1 MSKGLL
7 GVVLPSLLLS
17 ACVGVGQEK
26 NVRLSDI
33 HRRLAVHELHQ
44 NRPQGAL
51 RELMK
56 ALQFD
61 PENPDAHYTM
71 AFLLQGRRDTEK
83 ALEHLR
89 TAIKL
94 RPDFADAHNNL
105 GTLLLELGRHADA
118 MPHFKKALS
127 VVTYAT
133 PYLPHGN
140 LGWAHHKLG
149 DNKAAIRSL
158 KTALFHNPK
167 FCLGHNNLGIVYAA
181 DKQPALARHHWEKAL
196 TLCPKYV
203 EPHYRLGL
211 SHLEEKRRDLAVV
224 RFQACEQL
232 SPESQYG
239 QECGRYN
246 RLLK

>member
-1 MSKGLL
+1 MAKVWLSIVGSAVFLTACL
-7 GVVLPSLLLS
+7 GTGP
-17 ACVGVGQEK
+17 ER
-26 NVRLSDI
+26 NVRLADI

-44 NRPQGAL
+44 NRPQGAI

-71 AFLLQGRRDTEK
+71 AFILQGRRDADK

-89 TAIKL
+89 TAIQL

-105 GTLLLELGRHADA
+105 GSLLLELDRHAEA

-140 LGWAHHKLG
+140 LGWAHFKLG

-167 FCLGHNNLGIVYAA
+167 FCLGHNNLGVVYAA
-181 DKQPALARHHWEKAL
+181 AKQPVQAREHWEKAL
-196 TLCPKYV
+196 KLCPKYV
-203 EPHYRLGL
+203 EPLYRLGL
-211 SHLEEKRRDLAVV
+211 SHLEDKRRDLALV
-224 RFQACEQL
+224 RFQSCEQL
-232 SPESQYG
+232 SPESQFG
-239 QECGRYN
+239 QECSRYSK
-246 RLLK
+246 LLK